1 MARSLY
7 AFTLIAL
14 AVSFTTPAT
23 ARDEFKRGST
33 AYTVG
38 MYNSAARQWLTL
50 AEGGNRAA
58 QYSIGRLFYYGRGV
72 RRDRIEAYK
81 WFFIASKNGV
91 RRGDDAMRI
100 AERHMTPSEIGEARI
115 RAREWYR
122 RNSS

>member
-7 AFTLIAL
+7 AFVLIAF
-14 AVSFTTPAT
+14 AVSLTSPAQ

-38 MYNSAARQWLTL
+38 MYNSAARQWLAL
-50 AEGGNRAA
+50 AERGNRAA
-58 QYSIGRLFYYGRGV
+58 QYNVGRLFYYGRGV
-72 RRDRIEAYK
+72 SRDRIEAYK

-100 AERHMTPSEIGEARI
+100 AERRMTSREIAEARI

-122 RNSS
+122 KNSS

>member
-7 AFTLIAL
+7 ALVLIAFTL
-14 AVSFTTPAT
+14 SFTAEAQ

-38 MYNSAARQWLTL
+38 LYNSAARQWLSL
-50 AEGGNRAA
+50 AERGNRAA
-58 QYSIGRLFYYGRGV
+58 QYNIGRLFYYGRGV

-81 WFFIASKNGV
+81 WFFIAAKNGV

-100 AERHMTPSEIGEARI
+100 AERRMTSREIAEARL

-122 RNSS
+122 RNAS

>member
-7 AFTLIAL
+7 ALVLVAFAL
-14 AVSFTTPAT
+14 SFTTQVH
-23 ARDEFKRGST
+23 ARDEFKRGSK

-38 MYNSAARQWLTL
+38 MYNSAARQWLSL
-50 AEGGNRAA
+50 AERGNRAA
-58 QYSIGRLFYYGRGV
+58 QYNIGRLFYYGRGV
-72 RRDRIEAYK
+72 RRDRVEAYK

-100 AERHMTPSEIGEARI
+100 AERRMTSREIAEARI

>member
-7 AFTLIAL
+7 ALALIAFAL
-14 AVSFTTPAT
+14 SVTAPAQ

-38 MYNSAARQWLTL
+38 LYNSAARQWLTL
-50 AEGGNRAA
+50 VERGNRAA
-58 QYSIGRLFYYGRGV
+58 QYNVGRLFYYGKGV

-100 AERHMTPSEIGEARI
+100 AEQRMTSREIAEARV

-122 RNSS
+122 KNSS